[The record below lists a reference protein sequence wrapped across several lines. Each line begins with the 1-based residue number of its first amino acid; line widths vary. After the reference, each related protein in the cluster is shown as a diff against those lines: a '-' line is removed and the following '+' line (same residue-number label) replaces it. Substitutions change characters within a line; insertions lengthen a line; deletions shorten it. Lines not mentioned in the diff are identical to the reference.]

1 MEEMIRAAR
10 ERLAQIEQEAETLR
24 KFVDSAEAV
33 AAILGRGP
41 ETETVPGPS
50 TAEAKKESGEGGGAP
65 RRTRVS
71 DNPKAEVL
79 IPAVKEI
86 LRANRRPMTRRQ
98 LHKALASRGLEVR
111 GSDPVKTL
119 GTILWRANDQIKSIE
134 GWGYWPAEDRF
145 DADLVDLLG

>member
-1 MEEMIRAAR
+1 MIKAAR

-24 KFVDSAEAV
+24 KFVDSVEAA

-41 ETETVPGPS
+41 GAETIPSPS
-50 TAEAKKESGEGGGAP
+50 TPEAKKESGEGLTVI
-65 RRTRVS
+65 RRTRVA
-71 DNPKAEVL
+71 DNPKSEVL

-98 LHKALASRGLEVR
+98 LHKALSDRGLVVR

-119 GTILWRANDQIKSIE
+119 GTILWRANDQIQSIE
-134 GWGYWPAEDRF
+134 GWGYWPAEDSF
-145 DADLVDLLG
+145 DPGLADLLG